1 MGCWFLWSLCIFGC
15 ISLVVEGA
23 CVRDYGGLGLCKV
36 GIVGWS
42 IGDECVGGR
51 GSLVIGWGR
60 MRGESEGRR

>member
-1 MGCWFLWSLCIFGC
+1 
-15 ISLVVEGA
+15 
-23 CVRDYGGLGLCKV
+23 LCKV